1 MQLKLTWLIYTI
13 AFYTPERF
21 LQINVNSKEFYWTP
35 SMSTV
40 RTKNTTV
47 ANTMSL
53 LLKGLELIGKDNKK
67 VILQQSMISY
77 HDSGNIGCYEI

>member
-1 MQLKLTWLIYTI
+1 
-13 AFYTPERF
+13 
-21 LQINVNSKEFYWTP
+21 
-35 SMSTV
+35 MSTV